1 MSGDMSRHW
10 ISPECPNVDSNVA
23 TFVQGPKYLG
33 CSPQVVDQK
42 SEQTSFTPD
51 NPSNFE
57 AIGVKSALSL
67 SAGVSRW
74 TSIPAL
80 YDLSV
85 IFPTFLSHMYLLC
98 VSGNRVAPK

>member
-1 MSGDMSRHW
+1 
-10 ISPECPNVDSNVA
+10 
-23 TFVQGPKYLG
+23 L
-33 CSPQVVDQK
+33 PQVVDRK
-42 SEQTSFTPD
+42 SAKTYFTPS

-74 TSIPAL
+74 TSIPSL
-80 YDLSV
+80 YDLRI

-98 VSGNRVAPK
+98 VSRKKGGSQVVDRKSVNHVSRHITTPYGNDYVLFKS